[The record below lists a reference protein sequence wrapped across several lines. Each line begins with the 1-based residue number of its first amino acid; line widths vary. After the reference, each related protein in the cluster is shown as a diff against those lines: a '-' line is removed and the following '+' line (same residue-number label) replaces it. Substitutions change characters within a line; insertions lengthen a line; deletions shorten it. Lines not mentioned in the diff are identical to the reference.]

1 MPQPVT
7 MQLRKVSGCSKGE
20 CPAVFMSDQG
30 TVVFQGEVVTSAE
43 GLRLSP
49 GEQAVELPLDVVR
62 NAIPELIGGQ

>member
-1 MPQPVT
+1 MT
-7 MQLRKVSGCSKGE
+7 MQLRKVSECYKGE
-20 CPAVFMSDQG
+20 RPAVFVSDRG

-62 NAIPELIGGQ
+62 NAIPELTRGQ